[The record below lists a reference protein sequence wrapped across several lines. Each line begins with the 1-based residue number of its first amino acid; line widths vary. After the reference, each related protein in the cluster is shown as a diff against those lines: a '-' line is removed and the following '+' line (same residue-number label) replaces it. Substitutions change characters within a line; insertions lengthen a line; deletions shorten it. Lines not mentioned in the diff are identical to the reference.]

1 MKTKEKEKDKIE
13 ELNDKIIDLTSKKRD
28 LDMEIIKLKNQIKCI
43 EETAF
48 SNLKTL
54 AKEKLKGHYAIILE
68 GGSAFSLWY
77 VKDVLEESRYGCK
90 YVDII
95 GMNYFFRKFNENN
108 FTGLDLLFSPN
119 KVHGITKCDLNTSLV
134 LSDDVAVQFIDSIK
148 RALSNNTDNGLILA
162 YKVIYDYYKH
172 ETDKTI
178 EEASKESLD
187 DFYNEEI
194 WQRKK

>member
-1 MKTKEKEKDKIE
+1 METEKRDKIE
-13 ELNDKIIDLTSKKRD
+13 ELNDKICELSMAKRN
-28 LDMEIIKLKNQIKCI
+28 LEIEIIKVKNQIKDI
-43 EETAF
+43 ENSEF
-48 SNLKTL
+48 DELKTSI
-54 AKEKLKGHYAIILE
+54 KEKLRGHYAIILE

>member
-1 MKTKEKEKDKIE
+1 METEKRDKIE
-13 ELNDKIIDLTSKKRD
+13 ELNDKICELSMAKRN
-28 LDMEIIKLKNQIKCI
+28 LEIEIIKVKNQIKDI
-43 EETAF
+43 ENSEF
-48 SNLKTL
+48 DELKTSI
-54 AKEKLKGHYAIILE
+54 KEKLRGHYAIILE

-148 RALSNNTDNGLILA
+148 RTLSNNTDNGLILA

-172 ETDKTI
+172 ETGKTI

-187 DFYNEEI
+187 NYLKENYGE
-194 WQRKK
+194 